1 MLEGAAGAAKAGSE
15 GEIAVGGARFGDVEC
30 GADED
35 VKYGES
41 CVVDAVKFG
50 EVELVATVGGKFG
63 DTEVL
68 DLVGWKL
75 GDVANGSERFEGAVA
90 NRVLKS
96 GEVEPVIAAVT
107 SCTRAFGHTVSAPSS
122 TWS

>member
-1 MLEGAAGAAKAGSE
+1 MERKLGDTEAVATLDGAAGAAKAGSE
-15 GEIAVGGARFGDVEC
+15 DGVAVGGAKFGDGC
-30 GADED
+30 D
-35 VKYGES
+35 
-41 CVVDAVKFG
+41 VDAAKLG
-50 EVELVATVGGKFG
+50 EVELVADVGGKFG

-75 GDVANGSERFEGAVA
+75 GDVANGSESFEGAVA

-107 SCTRAFGHTVSAPSS
+107 SCTRALGHTVSVPSS